1 MNELCISLT
10 NLLHLENPGSSI
22 KSVEQNFK
30 EIQNGQRELHE
41 NKSISENKKTR
52 DSVNIKNLRYE
63 NN

>member
-1 MNELCISLT
+1 MNELCVSLT

-41 NKSISENKKTR
+41 KIINRYLK
-52 DSVNIKNLRYE
+52 IKNKGFSE
-63 NN
+63 H

>member
-1 MNELCISLT
+1 MDELCVSLT

-41 NKSISENKKTR
+41 KIINRYLK
-52 DSVNIKNLRYE
+52 IKNKGFSE
-63 NN
+63 H

>member
-41 NKSISENKKTR
+41 KTI
-52 DSVNIKNLRYE
+52 NPYLKIKNKGFSE
-63 NN
+63 H

>member
-41 NKSISENKKTR
+41 KINQYLK
-52 DSVNIKNLRYE
+52 IKNKGFSE
-63 NN
+63 H